1 MLENLQIWLSKLKRN
16 SRPKSITP
24 SGRLQA
30 PTNSGKGSHFVIIGL
45 GRFGSSVAETLVNY
59 GHDVLAIDIN
69 LERVQHMSV
78 ELPHVVQLDATS
90 AEALQQIGISDFDTS
105 VVAISG
111 DFESNLLATVN
122 LLRAGVRHVITKA
135 RTNTQKTILKSIG
148 AHEVILPEHEAG
160 VHWGRRLAF
169 NNLVDYL
176 EISRGVGIVELVAPP
191 SLCDHTLIECNLRQD
206 HGLTIIAIHRGD
218 EVIVSPNANFRIE
231 SGDILAV
238 IGDIEAAERLEN

>member
-1 MLENLQIWLSKLKRN
+1 MLDNIQTWLSKLTQN
-16 SRPKSITP
+16 SRQDSVTP
-24 SGRLQA
+24 YGQTQMA
-30 PTNSGKGSHFVIIGL
+30 AGFGKGSHFVIIGL

-59 GHDVLAIDIN
+59 GHDVLAIDVN
-69 LERVQHMSV
+69 LERVQHMSNG
-78 ELPHVVQLDATS
+78 LPHVVQLDATN
-90 AEALQQIGISDFDTS
+90 AEALLQIGISDFDTG

-122 LLRAGVRHVITKA
+122 LLRAGVRHVVTKA

-176 EISRGVGIVELVAPP
+176 EIGRGVGIVELVAPP
-191 SLCDHTLIECNLRQD
+191 SLCNQSLVECNLRQE
-206 HGLTIIAIHRGD
+206 HGLTVIAVHRGD
-218 EVIVSPNANFRIE
+218 EIIVSPRADFRIQ

-238 IGDIEAAERLEN
+238 VGDIEAAERLVG

>member
-1 MLENLQIWLSKLKRN
+1 MFESIQTWFQRLTGN
-16 SRPKSITP
+16 SRPNSTTP
-24 SGRLQA
+24 YGQIQA
-30 PTNSGKGSHFVIIGL
+30 PVNSGKGNHFVIIGL

-59 GHDVLAIDIN
+59 GHDVLAIDVN
-69 LERVQHMSV
+69 LERVQHMST

-90 AEALQQIGISDFDTS
+90 AEALQQIGISNFDTG

-176 EISRGVGIVELVAPP
+176 EIGRGVGIVELVAPP
-191 SLCDHTLIECNLRQD
+191 SLCNQSLVECNLRRE
-206 HGLTIIAIHRGD
+206 HGLTVIAVHRGD
-218 EVIVSPNANFRIE
+218 DIIVSPNANFRIE

-238 IGDIEAAERLEN
+238 VGDIEAAERLEK